1 MQDTLLA
8 RPLALK
14 EMIAAKQEQK
24 AKKIKSAAT
33 FDSLR
38 LKAGQTLP
46 GGSRSTLHLAQGA
59 LGKETP
65 GRWQFRFL
73 EREKLGV
80 DKIVWD
86 QL

>member
-1 MQDTLLA
+1 MLA

-14 EMIAAKQEQK
+14 EIIAAKQEHQD
-24 AKKIKSAAT
+24 KKVKGATT

-59 LGKETP
+59 LGKETS
-65 GRWQFRFL
+65 GRWRFRFT

-86 QL
+86 QI

>member
-1 MQDTLLA
+1 
-8 RPLALK
+8 
-14 EMIAAKQEQK
+14 MIAAKQEQK
-24 AKKIKSAAT
+24 DKNIKGATT
-33 FDSLR
+33 FDGLR

-59 LGKETP
+59 LGTETP
-65 GRWQFRFL
+65 GRWRSRFL
-73 EREKLGV
+73 ERGKLGV